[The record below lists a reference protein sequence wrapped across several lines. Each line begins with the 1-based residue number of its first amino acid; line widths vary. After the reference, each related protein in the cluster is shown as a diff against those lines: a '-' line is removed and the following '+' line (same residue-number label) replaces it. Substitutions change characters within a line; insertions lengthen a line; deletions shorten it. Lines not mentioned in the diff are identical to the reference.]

1 MKLEN
6 KIILIIVISIAIYA
20 SFLFISDYNS
30 ISENLT
36 QFKTEYSIPILLLV
50 ASSWIPLILKWDFLL
65 KKNGIRI
72 PIKKN
77 ILIWLSGSALS
88 ITPGQLGELI
98 KSQLLKNIFNIPRSK
113 TAPIVFVD
121 KFYDLAG
128 ALIASIIGIIILGI
142 DFRLIIISFII
153 LVVILFLIYYRPLFE
168 YFLKKITKFKFFS
181 KYSENITDSYEIVR
195 KSTSYK
201 IATISILLSITY
213 WIMISSSVYLIL
225 LAFDIDSINFLQ
237 SIATYPASVLIGVA
251 SFIPG
256 GVGVTEGSLA
266 GLFVLQ
272 GVDLSLA
279 LIVSIFIRI
288 FTLWFSVSIGF
299 IGLKLSGGL
308 SLNKD
313 FKHQ

>member
-1 MKLEN
+1 
-6 KIILIIVISIAIYA
+6 
-20 SFLFISDYNS
+20 
-30 ISENLT
+30 
-36 QFKTEYSIPILLLV
+36 
-50 ASSWIPLILKWDFLL
+50 
-65 KKNGIRI
+65 
-72 PIKKN
+72 
-77 ILIWLSGSALS
+77 
-88 ITPGQLGELI
+88 
-98 KSQLLKNIFNIPRSK
+98 
-113 TAPIVFVD
+113 
-121 KFYDLAG
+121 
-128 ALIASIIGIIILGI
+128 
-142 DFRLIIISFII
+142 
-153 LVVILFLIYYRPLFE
+153 
-168 YFLKKITKFKFFS
+168 
-181 KYSENITDSYEIVR
+181 
-195 KSTSYK
+195 
-201 IATISILLSITY
+201 
-213 WIMISSSVYLIL
+213 MISSSVYLIL

-313 FKHQ
+313 FKNQ

>member
-6 KIILIIVISIAIYA
+6 KIVLIIVISIAIYA
-20 SFLFISDYNS
+20 SFLFFSDYNS
-30 ISENLT
+30 ISENINY
-36 QFKTEYSIPILLLV
+36 FKIEYTIPILLLV
-50 ASSWIPLILKWDFLL
+50 AASWIPLILKWDYLL
-65 KKNGIRI
+65 KKNSIHI
-72 PIKKN
+72 PLKTT

-88 ITPGQLGELI
+88 ITPGQVGELI

-113 TAPIVFVD
+113 TAPIIFVD
-121 KFYDLAG
+121 KFYDLTG
-128 ALIASIIGIIILGI
+128 AIIASIIGIIILDI
-142 DFRLIIISFII
+142 DFKLIILSII
-153 LVVILFLIYYRPLFE
+153 TLGIIFFLIYYRPVFE
-168 YFLKKITKFKFFS
+168 FFLKKITKLKFFS
-181 KYSENITDSYEIVR
+181 KYSENITDSYEIV
-195 KSTSYK
+195 KNSTSYK
-201 IATISILLSITY
+201 TASISISLSIIY
-213 WIMISSSVYLIL
+213 WIMIASSVYLIL
-225 LAFDIDSINFLQ
+225 LAFDIHSINFLQ

-272 GVDLSLA
+272 GMDISLA

-308 SLNKD
+308 SLSRN
-313 FKHQ
+313 FKN

>member
-6 KIILIIVISIAIYA
+6 KIVLIIVISIAIYA
-20 SFLFISDYNS
+20 SFLFFSDYNS
-30 ISENLT
+30 ISENINY
-36 QFKTEYSIPILLLV
+36 FKIEYTIPILLLV
-50 ASSWIPLILKWDFLL
+50 AASWIPLILKWDYLL
-65 KKNGIRI
+65 KKNSIHI
-72 PIKKN
+72 PLKTT

-88 ITPGQLGELI
+88 ITPGQVGELI

-113 TAPIVFVD
+113 TAPIIFVD
-121 KFYDLAG
+121 KFYDLTG
-128 ALIASIIGIIILGI
+128 AIIASIIGIIILDI
-142 DFRLIIISFII
+142 DFKLIILSII
-153 LVVILFLIYYRPLFE
+153 TLGIIFFLIYYRPVFE
-168 YFLKKITKFKFFS
+168 FFLKKITKLKFFS
-181 KYSENITDSYEIVR
+181 KYSENITESYEIV
-195 KSTSYK
+195 KNSTSYK
-201 IATISILLSITY
+201 TASISISLSIIY
-213 WIMISSSVYLIL
+213 WIMIASSVYLIL
-225 LAFDIDSINFLQ
+225 LAFDIHSINFLQ

-272 GVDLSLA
+272 GMDISLA

-308 SLNKD
+308 SLSRN
-313 FKHQ
+313 FKN

>member
-128 ALIASIIGIIILGI
+128 AFIASIIGVYPHLSIGSKSTLCKIKKS
-142 DFRLIIISFII
+142 IISS
-153 LVVILFLIYYRPLFE
+153 L
-168 YFLKKITKFKFFS
+168 
-181 KYSENITDSYEIVR
+181 
-195 KSTSYK
+195 
-201 IATISILLSITY
+201 
-213 WIMISSSVYLIL
+213 
-225 LAFDIDSINFLQ
+225 
-237 SIATYPASVLIGVA
+237 PAAAAKCKGVLP
-251 SFIPG
+251 S
-256 GVGVTEGSLA
+256 
-266 GLFVLQ
+266 
-272 GVDLSLA
+272 
-279 LIVSIFIRI
+279 
-288 FTLWFSVSIGF
+288 
-299 IGLKLSGGL
+299 
-308 SLNKD
+308 
-313 FKHQ
+313 